1 MQATDQEAPLPPPDP
16 LPQTTIKVP
25 GPDGK
30 QLTLLVPQTQDA
42 IDALRARRQE
52 LSNQL
57 TSATDRR
64 NTLAQEIKTAS
75 EGQSRTG
82 LEARMQVLDQRIVQL
97 ESDIATTGRLL
108 SSAPAEL
115 QASEEINPN
124 PGGDDFPEGLVV
136 GGGGVLFVFA
146 LLALYRRIRHGRWRA
161 RRATAPALSNE
172 SAERLARVENAVEAI
187 AIEVERISEGQRFV
201 TKLLA
206 ENHAEPSTVPIGKS

>member
-1 MQATDQEAPLPPPDP
+1 MQATDQEAPLPPP
-16 LPQTTIKVP
+16 LPRTTITVP

-30 QLTLLVPQTQDA
+30 SLTLLVPQSQDA
-42 IDALRARRQE
+42 VDALRAQRQE

-64 NTLAQEIKTAS
+64 NTLAQEIKTAA

-82 LEARMQVLDQRIVQL
+82 LEARLQVLDQRIVQL

-115 QASEEINPN
+115 LASEEINQN
-124 PGGDDFPEGLVV
+124 SFGADWDEGLMV
-136 GGGGVLFVFA
+136 GGGSVLFFFAVLAVF
-146 LLALYRRIRHGRWRA
+146 RRIRRGRWRDRPA
-161 RRATAPALSNE
+161 RATPALSNE

-206 ENHAEPSTVPIGKS
+206 ENHAEPSTVQIGKS